1 MNIIYTH
8 ESIIMPSAVFIRVF
22 CAPGLTMRDIWNLEI
37 PPRATALQKFKT
49 YLKSIRNEIKNNLN
63 SILFLESSL
72 CNYSL
77 KT

>member
-37 PPRATALQKFKT
+37 PPRATALQTFKT
-49 YLKSIRNEIKNNLN
+49 YLKSI
-63 SILFLESSL
+63 
-72 CNYSL
+72 
-77 KT
+77 